1 MQQELTTGVKAG
13 LVVQKV
19 RFSTAKLAKSCHV
32 DIEKYQHDMT
42 FLMHWSFKTGYHE
55 IAAKKFLATGA
66 PFPDCKSWK
75 RFHAPGSVEG
85 WILVE
90 ADNANACYEHAA
102 EWAECLNWDVKPVLT
117 DEEAGPLMAKAYS

>member
-1 MQQELTTGVKAG
+1 
-13 LVVQKV
+13 
-19 RFSTAKLAKSCHV
+19 
-32 DIEKYQHDMT
+32 
-42 FLMHWSFKTGYHE
+42 MHWSFKTGYHE

-102 EWAECLNWDVKPVLT
+102 EWAECLNWEVTPVLT
-117 DEEAGPLMAKAYS
+117 DEEAGPLMAKAYNWLAIRQNNANITKPTRNVGFADLWSTNW

>member
-1 MQQELTTGVKAG
+1 MLKTINHM
-13 LVVQKV
+13 
-19 RFSTAKLAKSCHV
+19 S
-32 DIEKYQHDMT
+32 

-102 EWAECLNWDVKPVLT
+102 EWAESLNWEVTPVLT
-117 DEEAGPLMAKAYS
+117 DEEAGPLMAKAYN

>member
-1 MQQELTTGVKAG
+1 MLATGVDAG
-13 LVVQKV
+13 SVVPKV
-19 RFSTAKLAKSCHV
+19 RFLTAKLDKSCHV
-32 DIEKYQHDMT
+32 DIATYQHDMT

-102 EWAECLNWDVKPVLT
+102 EWAECLNWEVTPVLT
-117 DEEAGPLMAKAYS
+117 DEEAGPLMAKAYN

>member
-1 MQQELTTGVKAG
+1 MLCGNT
-13 LVVQKV
+13 
-19 RFSTAKLAKSCHV
+19 STR
-32 DIEKYQHDMT
+32 MT

-66 PFPDCKSWK
+66 PFPECRSWK

-90 ADNANACYEHAA
+90 ADTADACYEHAA
-102 EWAECLNWDVKPVLT
+102 EWAECLNWEVTPVLS
-117 DEEAGPLMAKAYS
+117 DEQAGPLMAKVYS